1 MSDLQNKSDIYLESA
16 KVLYGKNYYSP
27 VAHCSYYACYQRIKH
42 LWLYKMGKTEADL
55 DALCKAKFRE
65 GSHEVLI
72 NEIVKFV
79 KNSTIVNNQ
88 SDSRVL
94 NSNLGQLKKLRTKA
108 DYEDKNFD
116 SASSSSA
123 LSLSNDIIPIL
134 KKYQ

>member
-1 MSDLQNKSDIYLESA
+1 MSNLQNKSDIFLESA
-16 KVLYGKNYYSP
+16 KILIDKSLYPP

-42 LWLYKMGKTEADL
+42 LWLHKMEKTEADL
-55 DALCKAKFRE
+55 IALCKTKFRE

-72 NEIVKFV
+72 NEIVKFI
-79 KNSTIVNNQ
+79 KSSDTANNQ
-88 SDSRVL
+88 VDSRVL
-94 NSNLGQLKKLRTKA
+94 NSSLGQLKKLRRSA

-116 SASSSSA
+116 YASCSNA

>member
-1 MSDLQNKSDIYLESA
+1 MSDLQNKSDIYMESA
-16 KVLYGKNYYSP
+16 KILSDKSLYPP

-55 DALCKAKFRE
+55 YSLCRTRSSE

-72 NEIVKFV
+72 NEIVKYI
-79 KNSTIVNNQ
+79 KTSETVNNL

-94 NSNLGQLKKLRTKA
+94 NSYIGQLKKLRHRA

-116 SASSSSA
+116 YTSCSSA